1 MDMPSWISAI
11 CAVITVIGAGIS
23 WWRSTLSKRAKEAS
37 EFARD
42 EARRRL
48 KAVEQ
53 TAAGVQQLAN
63 AVEEANSAPP
73 PWKVR
78 WQKGDRFELVNT
90 GNVPLSNLQV
100 GIDSDG
106 EIFDPPSADIV
117 DAKSSV
123 VFMYSRHMGSD
134 PNVSIVVTW
143 MQPDGVRRRWKH
155 PIPPHGAG

>member
-1 MDMPSWISAI
+1 MKRGGVLKLLNRPLLESSSLQM
-11 CAVITVIGAGIS
+11 
-23 WWRSTLSKRAKEAS
+23 LSKRPTQ
-37 EFARD
+37 R
-42 EARRRL
+42 
-48 KAVEQ
+48 
-53 TAAGVQQLAN
+53 
-63 AVEEANSAPP
+63 P

-143 MQPDGVRRRWKH
+143 MQPDAVRRRWKH

>member
-1 MDMPSWISAI
+1 MKRGGVLKLLKRPLLESSSLQM
-11 CAVITVIGAGIS
+11 
-23 WWRSTLSKRAKEAS
+23 LSKRPTQRPLEGA
-37 EFARD
+37 
-42 EARRRL
+42 
-48 KAVEQ
+48 
-53 TAAGVQQLAN
+53 
-63 AVEEANSAPP
+63 
-73 PWKVR
+73 R

-90 GNVPLSNLQV
+90 GNVPLSDLQI

-155 PIPPHGAG
+155 PIPLHGVS